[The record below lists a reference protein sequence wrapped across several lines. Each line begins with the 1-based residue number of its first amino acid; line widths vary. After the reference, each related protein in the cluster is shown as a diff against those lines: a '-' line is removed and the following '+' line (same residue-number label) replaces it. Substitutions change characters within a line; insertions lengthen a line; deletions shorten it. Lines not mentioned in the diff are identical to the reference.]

1 MLPTSLHPPTQNNK
15 AGAVLKAALAFL
27 SKLNEWL
34 EKAIYLLAIFIVAN
48 MVLALFLS
56 ALIRYASGTGYD
68 WFIELPPI
76 LTSWLV
82 FPLLGPMLKSGTHIK
97 VDILNNLLAPQQLSV
112 LRLIIA
118 VIALLSSIVFLV
130 AGVEATSLYFMLGQ
144 VMELEIEIPIWW
156 VYLAFPCG
164 FGIMILFA
172 LELILAEL
180 VVLGASMPIDPAKT
194 NPTKGPEK
202 T

>member
-1 MLPTSLHPPTQNNK
+1 MLN
-15 AGAVLKAALAFL
+15 AALTSL
-27 SKLNEWL
+27 SKLNELL
-34 EKAIYLLAIFIVAN
+34 ENAIYLLAIFIVAN

-56 ALIRYASGTGYD
+56 ALVRYISGTGYD

-82 FPLLGPMLKSGTHIK
+82 FPLLGPLLKSGAHIK
-97 VDILNNLLAPQQLSV
+97 VDILNSLLPPRQLSV

-118 VIALLSSIVFLV
+118 VIALLSSIIFLV

-144 VMELEIEIPIWW
+144 VMELEIEIPVWW

-172 LELILAEL
+172 LELVLVEL
-180 VVLGASMPIDPAKT
+180 VALGGPTPNDPAQT
-194 NPTKGPEK
+194 RPTESPGKI
-202 T
+202 

>member
-1 MLPTSLHPPTQNNK
+1 M
-15 AGAVLKAALAFL
+15 LKAALASL

-34 EKAIYLLAIFIVAN
+34 EKAIYLMAIFIVAN

-82 FPLLGPMLKSGTHIK
+82 FPLLGPLLKSGSHIK
-97 VDILNNLLAPQQLSV
+97 GDVLNNFLAPRQLSV

-118 VIALLSSIVFLV
+118 VIAMLSSIVFLV
-130 AGVEATSLYFMLGQ
+130 AGVEATRLYFMLGQ
-144 VMELEIEIPIWW
+144 VMELEIEIPVWW

-164 FGIMILFA
+164 FGIMISFA
-172 LELILAEL
+172 LELVLAEVEAL
-180 VVLGASMPIDPAKT
+180 SGPTPKDPAQINLT
-194 NPTKGPEK
+194 ESPEK
-202 T
+202 I

>member
-1 MLPTSLHPPTQNNK
+1 MLS
-15 AGAVLKAALAFL
+15 AALASL

-56 ALIRYASGTGYD
+56 ALIRYVSGTGYD

-82 FPLLGPMLKSGTHIK
+82 FPLLGPLLKSGTHIK
-97 VDILNNLLAPQQLSV
+97 VDVLNNLLAPRQLSV

-144 VMELEIEIPIWW
+144 VMELEIEIPVWW

-172 LELILAEL
+172 LELILVEL
-180 VVLGASMPIDPAKT
+180 LALVGPAPNDPVQI
-194 NPTKGPEK
+194 NPTKSLEK
-202 T
+202 I

>member
-1 MLPTSLHPPTQNNK
+1 
-15 AGAVLKAALAFL
+15 VLKAALASL
-27 SKLNEWL
+27 STLNEWL

-82 FPLLGPMLKSGTHIK
+82 FPLLGPLLKSGAHIK
-97 VDILNNLLAPQQLSV
+97 VDILNNLLAPRQLSI

-130 AGVEATSLYFMLGQ
+130 AGIEATSLYFMLGQ
-144 VMELEIEIPIWW
+144 VMELEIEIPVWW

-180 VVLGASMPIDPAKT
+180 VALGGPPPPKSSPKS
-194 NPTKGPEK
+194 PTESSPESPTESPEK
-202 T
+202 I